1 MKTIAVL
8 SDAELDCWEIIT
20 YTRYVDFDD
29 DIEWHPDFVKFLN
42 VEDDFDINNTAT
54 KSSVVESTAEYY
66 WY

>member
-8 SDAELDCWEIIT
+8 SESELDCWEIIT
-20 YTRYVDFDD
+20 YTRYTNCLDN
-29 DIEWHPDFVKFLN
+29 EHPDFVKFLN
-42 VEDDFDINNTAT
+42 VEDDFDINTTAT